1 MIMHKTK
8 VRDRMRIAWDIALSL
23 VLMPVEK
30 ERAPRPTAVHSS
42 HREDTVTFIL
52 SVLLAAMFAMPA
64 FADDAPRF
72 QVDAAWPK
80 PLPNDW
86 IMGQAAGVTVDAQD
100 HVWVIQ
106 RPRSLTDDEKAL
118 TLNPPQSK
126 CCRPAPA
133 VMEFDVE
140 GNLIQAWGGPGEGYD
155 WPQVEHGISIDA
167 AGFVWI
173 GGNGD
178 NDGQYLKFTRAG
190 KFVLQIGKAGP
201 QTNSNDVTRLGRPAD
216 AEVDPDTNEVY
227 IADGYFNHRV
237 IVFDANT
244 GAYKRHWGA
253 YGKKPTDEKLPPYN
267 PAAAPSPQ
275 FGNPVHCVKIAKDG
289 LIYICDRAND
299 RIQVFRKDG
308 SFVKEFIVEKNTL
321 RAGSVWDLDFWIDP
335 KQTYLFNADGTNNE
349 VRTLRRETGEIVG
362 AFGRNGRNAGEFHW
376 VHNLAV
382 DSKGNI
388 YTTEVDTGKR
398 AQKFRYVGP
407 AVR

>member
-1 MIMHKTK
+1 MHKSK
-8 VRDRMRIAWDIALSL
+8 VRDSMRIEWDNALSL

-42 HREDTVTFIL
+42 HREDTVRFIL
-52 SVLLAAMFAMPA
+52 SVLLAAMIAMPA

-86 IMGQAAGVTVDAQD
+86 IMGQAAGVAVDAQD
-100 HVWVIQ
+100 HIWVIQ

-133 VMEFDVE
+133 VMEFDSE

-190 KFVLQIGKAGP
+190 KFVLQIGR
-201 QTNSNDVTRLGRPAD
+201 S
-216 AEVDPDTNEVY
+216 
-227 IADGYFNHRV
+227 IS
-237 IVFDANT
+237 
-244 GAYKRHWGA
+244 
-253 YGKKPTDEKLPPYN
+253 PTDISITGSSYSTPI
-267 PAAAPSPQ
+267 PALTNGSGAPMAKSRLTKSCRPITRQ
-275 FGNPVHCVKIAKDG
+275 RRPHRSSAIRSIA
-289 LIYICDRAND
+289 
-299 RIQVFRKDG
+299 
-308 SFVKEFIVEKNTL
+308 
-321 RAGSVWDLDFWIDP
+321 
-335 KQTYLFNADGTNNE
+335 
-349 VRTLRRETGEIVG
+349 
-362 AFGRNGRNAGEFHW
+362 
-376 VHNLAV
+376 
-382 DSKGNI
+382 
-388 YTTEVDTGKR
+388 
-398 AQKFRYVGP
+398 
-407 AVR
+407 

>member
-1 MIMHKTK
+1 MHKSK
-8 VRDRMRIAWDIALSL
+8 VRDSMRIEWDNALSL

-42 HREDTVTFIL
+42 HREDTVRFIL
-52 SVLLAAMFAMPA
+52 SVLLAAMIAMPA

-86 IMGQAAGVTVDAQD
+86 IMGQAAGVAVDAQD

-133 VMEFDVE
+133 VMEFDSE

-190 KFVLQIGKAGP
+190 KFVLQIGKSGP

-227 IADGYFNHRV
+227 MADGYFNHRV

-267 PAAAPSPQ
+267 PAAALSPQ
-275 FGNPVHCVKIAKDG
+275 FGNPGRFGTSTSGSIPSRHICSTPTAPITRYERYGAKPE
-289 LIYICDRAND
+289 RSSVRSAATAATP
-299 RIQVFRKDG
+299 G
-308 SFVKEFIVEKNTL
+308 SFTGCTIWRWIQ
-321 RAGSVWDLDFWIDP
+321 RATSTPPRWTPVSGRRSSVM
-335 KQTYLFNADGTNNE
+335 
-349 VRTLRRETGEIVG
+349 
-362 AFGRNGRNAGEFHW
+362 
-376 VHNLAV
+376 
-382 DSKGNI
+382 
-388 YTTEVDTGKR
+388 
-398 AQKFRYVGP
+398 
-407 AVR
+407 

>member
-1 MIMHKTK
+1 MIC
-8 VRDRMRIAWDIALSL
+8 
-23 VLMPVEK
+23 PG
-30 ERAPRPTAVHSS
+30 PRPRGRTVYHRPGGVPETGQGTAPHHKVVHSQR
-42 HREDTVTFIL
+42 REDVVRLFF
-52 SVLLAAMFAMPA
+52 SSLLAAIVAMPA
-64 FADDAPRF
+64 FADDIPRF

-86 IMGQAAGVTVDAQD
+86 IMGQAAGVAVDAQD

-106 RPRSLTDDEKAL
+106 RPRTLTDDEKAL
-118 TLNPPQSK
+118 TLNPPPSK

-133 VMEFDVE
+133 VMEFDGE
-140 GNLIQAWGGPGEGYD
+140 GNLIQAWGGSGEGYD
-155 WPQVEHGISIDA
+155 WPQNEHGISIDA
-167 AGFVWI
+167 SGFVWV

-190 KFVLQIGKAGP
+190 KFVLQIGKSGQ

-216 AEVDPDTNEVY
+216 AEVDPETNEVY

-253 YGKKPTDEKLPPYN
+253 YGKKPTDEKLPPYSS
-267 PAAAPSPQ
+267 AAAPSPQ

-289 LIYICDRAND
+289 LVYICDRAND

-308 SFVKEFIVEKNTL
+308 TFVKEFIVEKNTL

-335 KQTYLFNADGTNNE
+335 KQTYLLNADGTNNE

-388 YTTEVDTGKR
+388 FTTEVDTGKR
-398 AQKFRYVGP
+398 AQKFRSVGP

>member
-1 MIMHKTK
+1 
-8 VRDRMRIAWDIALSL
+8 VRLFFSSL
-23 VLMPVEK
+23 V
-30 ERAPRPTAVHSS
+30 
-42 HREDTVTFIL
+42 
-52 SVLLAAMFAMPA
+52 AAIIAMPA
-64 FADDAPRF
+64 FADDIPRF

-86 IMGQAAGVTVDAQD
+86 IMGQAAGVAVDAQD
-100 HVWVIQ
+100 HIWVIQ
-106 RPRSLTDDEKAL
+106 RPRTLTDDEKAL
-118 TLNPPQSK
+118 TLNPPPSK

-133 VMEFDVE
+133 VMEFDGE
-140 GNLIQAWGGPGEGYD
+140 GNLVQAWGGPGEGYD
-155 WPQVEHGISIDA
+155 WPQNEHGISIDA

-190 KFVLQIGKAGP
+190 KFVLQIGKSGA

-216 AEVDPDTNEVY
+216 AEVDPETNEVY

-253 YGKKPTDEKLPPYN
+253 YGKKPTDEKLPYS

-289 LIYICDRAND
+289 LVYICDRAND

-308 SFVKEFIVEKNTL
+308 TFVKEFIIEKNTL
-321 RAGSVWDLDFWIDP
+321 RSGSVWDLDFWIDP
-335 KQTYLFNADGTNNE
+335 KQTYLLNADGSNNE
-349 VRTLRRETGEIVG
+349 VRTLRRETGEIV
-362 AFGRNGRNAGEFHW
+362 GEFHW

-388 YTTEVDTGKR
+388 FTTEVDTGKR
-398 AQKFRYVGP
+398 AQKFRNVGP